1 MGRFSAADHPR
12 DPAGRFARKAT
23 PADRGNLADLAA
35 QTEPAADLAVPSRIT
50 GSDLVAVCV
59 VASMLDWDSCRWA
72 EDDDPDWPEA
82 LAGLVG
88 LYPSKVRQAQ
98 DAIAAGQAADI
109 DWESLHDLVWDAACD
124 LTEEDALSVVNSGNL
139 RARIWVADLRLDSTA
154 VLTHLAADP
163 DPEVRGRVAE
173 NPSTP
178 AGTLTALAAD
188 TDKWVREGVASN
200 PRTPT
205 EALRSLAV
213 DKDPDVR
220 EEARANPACP
230 DLTAAERTHGGLLA
244 D

>member
-1 MGRFSAADHPR
+1 MGNFNSSDHPR
-12 DPAGRFARKAT
+12 DPAGRWTHKNT
-23 PADRGNLADLAA
+23 PADLGHLADLAS

-72 EDDDPDWPEA
+72 EVDDPDWPEA

-163 DPEVRGRVAE
+163 DPEVRWRVAD
-173 NPSTP
+173 NPNTP
-178 AGTLTALAAD
+178 AGTLTHLAADPDTEVRQSVADNPNTPADTLTALAAD
-188 TDKWVREGVASN
+188 PDETVRAAALVN
-200 PRTPT
+200 PTLP
-205 EALRSLAV
+205 AAG
-213 DKDPDVR
+213 
-220 EEARANPACP
+220 RAA
-230 DLTAAERTHGGLLA
+230 GGLLA